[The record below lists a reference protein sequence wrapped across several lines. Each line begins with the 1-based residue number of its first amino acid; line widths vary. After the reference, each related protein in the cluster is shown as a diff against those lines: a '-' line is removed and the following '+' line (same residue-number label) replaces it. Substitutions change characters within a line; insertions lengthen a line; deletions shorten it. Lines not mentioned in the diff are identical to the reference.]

1 MPIFAQRKGAYQ
13 VTNESWKLLVIDD
26 DPWVR
31 NYLTEVLESA
41 GHQVDTAADGLEG
54 LEQLSHFEYDLVL
67 CDVRMARMD
76 GLEFLRRVRDNPD
89 SPDVI
94 MISGYATVDD
104 AVASIKEGALDYL
117 TKPFEQDRV
126 LNAVRLGLDRRRLE
140 REVRSLRVQMLA
152 AHGDERLVVVSPA
165 MQRTM
170 AVVDA
175 VAQTDTMVLIEG
187 ASGTG
192 KEIVARSIHKQ
203 SRRAA
208 GPFVPVD
215 CGALPDSLLESELF
229 GYEKGA
235 FTGATQTRAGLF
247 ESANGGTLLLDEIGE
262 LPLNLQATLL
272 RVLQES
278 EIRRVGGTR
287 SQPIDVRIIVATN
300 RDLGQ
305 MVANGEFREDL
316 YYRLRVVPIRVPAL
330 RDRPEDIIPLAT
342 QFMDV
347 FGRRLGKP
355 FHGIDEDAARY
366 LVRHEWK
373 GNVRELENLIHGIIA
388 LYPPGSLSL
397 SQIQTLS
404 TDGPGQ
410 PAGDQPPQPN
420 PITET
425 LAQGRGE
432 AERIAILAAL
442 REHDGHQGRAAASLG
457 ISRTSLWRKMTKYQI
472 SSK

>member
-1 MPIFAQRKGAYQ
+1 
-13 VTNESWKLLVIDD
+13 
-26 DPWVR
+26 
-31 NYLTEVLESA
+31 
-41 GHQVDTAADGLEG
+41 
-54 LEQLSHFEYDLVL
+54 
-67 CDVRMARMD
+67 
-76 GLEFLRRVRDNPD
+76 
-89 SPDVI
+89 
-94 MISGYATVDD
+94 
-104 AVASIKEGALDYL
+104 
-117 TKPFEQDRV
+117 FEQDRV

-152 AHGDERLVVVSPA
+152 AHGDERLVVVSLA

-175 VAQTDTMVLIEG
+175 VAGTDTMVLIEG
-187 ASGTG
+187 SSGTG
-192 KEIVARSIHKQ
+192 KEIIARSIHRQ
-203 SRRAA
+203 SQRAA
-208 GPFVPVD
+208 GPFVPVN
-215 CGALPDSLLESELF
+215 CGALPESLLESELF

-342 QFMDV
+342 HFMDV

-404 TDGPGQ
+404 TNGPGQ
-410 PAGDQPPQPN
+410 PTGDQWPLPN
-420 PITET
+420 PTVET
-425 LAQGRGE
+425 LARGRGE
-432 AERIAILAAL
+432 AERTAILAAL

>member
-1 MPIFAQRKGAYQ
+1 MRCSATQGSVSI
-13 VTNESWKLLVIDD
+13 TDELWKLLVIDD

-31 NYLTEVLESA
+31 KYLAEVLEST
-41 GHQVDTAADGLEG
+41 GYQVDTAADGLEG
-54 LEQLSHFEYDLVL
+54 LERLSHLEYDLVL
-67 CDVRMARMD
+67 SDVRMARMD
-76 GLEFLRRVRDNPD
+76 GLEFLRRVRDDPD

-104 AVASIKEGALDYL
+104 AVASIKEGALDYI

-140 REVRSLRVQMLA
+140 REVRSLRAQMLA
-152 AHGDERLVVVSPA
+152 AHGDARLVVVSPA

-170 AVVDA
+170 AVVEA

-187 ASGTG
+187 SSGTG
-192 KEIVARSIHKQ
+192 KEVIARSIHRQ
-203 SRRAA
+203 SQRAA

-215 CGALPDSLLESELF
+215 CGALPESLLESELF

-235 FTGATQTRAGLF
+235 FTGATQTKVGLF

-287 SQPIDVRIIVATN
+287 SHPIDVRIIAATN
-300 RDLGQ
+300 RDLEQ
-305 MVANGEFREDL
+305 MVEDGDFRKDL
-316 YYRLRVVPIRVPAL
+316 YYRLRVVPIRVPDL
-330 RDRPEDIIPLAT
+330 RDRPADIIPLAT
-342 QFMDV
+342 HFMDV
-347 FGRRLGKP
+347 LGRRLGKT
-355 FHGIDEDAARY
+355 FRGIDEDAARY
-366 LVRHEWK
+366 LVRHEWR

-397 SQIQTLS
+397 SQIETLS
-404 TDGPGQ
+404 TSGPTARSSEQ
-410 PAGDQPPQPN
+410 PLQAGPASA
-420 PITET
+420 T
-425 LAQGRGE
+425 LASGRGD
-432 AERIAILAAL
+432 AERTAILAAL
-442 REHDGHQGRAAASLG
+442 RENNGHQSRAADSLG
-457 ISRTSLWRKMTKYQI
+457 ISRTSLWRKMKKYQI
-472 SSK
+472 DRR

>member
-1 MPIFAQRKGAYQ
+1 M
-13 VTNESWKLLVIDD
+13 
-26 DPWVR
+26 
-31 NYLTEVLESA
+31 
-41 GHQVDTAADGLEG
+41 DTAADGLEG
-54 LEQLSHFEYDLVL
+54 LERVSHFEYDLVL
-67 CDVRMARMD
+67 SDVRMARMD

-89 SPDVI
+89 PPDVI

-140 REVRSLRVQMLA
+140 REVRSLRSQMLA

-165 MQRTM
+165 MRRTM

-192 KEIVARSIHKQ
+192 KEIVARSIHRKSQ
-203 SRRAA
+203 RAD
-208 GPFVPVD
+208 GPFVPVN
-215 CGALPDSLLESELF
+215 CGALPESLLESELF

-235 FTGATQTRAGLF
+235 FTGATQTKEGLF
-247 ESANGGTLLLDEIGE
+247 EAANGGTLLLDEIGE

-272 RVLQES
+272 RVVQES

-287 SQPIDVRIIVATN
+287 SHPIDVRIIVATN

-305 MVANGEFREDL
+305 MVEAGDFREDL

-342 QFMDV
+342 HFMDL
-347 FGRRLGKP
+347 FGRRLGKL

-366 LVRHEWK
+366 LVRNEWR
-373 GNVRELENLIHGIIA
+373 GNVRELENLIHGIA
-388 LYPPGSLSL
+388 VLYPAGNLNL

-404 TDGPGQ
+404 TNALGLHAGATTDGKNRGEEPGGGPPQ
-410 PAGDQPPQPN
+410 FREPQPPASLTVP
-420 PITET
+420 T
-425 LAQGRGE
+425 LARGRGE
-432 AERIAILAAL
+432 AERAAILNAL
-442 REHDGHQGRAAASLG
+442 QEHDGHQSRAAASLG
-457 ISRTSLWRKMTKYQI
+457 ISRTSLWRKMKKYQI
-472 SSK
+472 DSR